1 MNKNVVVIED
11 DRDILD
17 MIQYILADEG
27 YNVSGFWHLEPMERI
42 IEKNPSVILLDNRL
56 GDGFG
61 NTLCLSLKTNE
72 ETKHI
77 PVVIV
82 SASGGLEQIALKC
95 NADAFLAKP
104 FDLEDLIKI
113 VKYYSDPQPSY

>member
-17 MIQYILADEG
+17 MIQFILADEG
-27 YNVSGFWHLEPMERI
+27 YNVSGYRHLEP
-42 IEKNPSVILLDNRL
+42 IEKIVEKSPSVILLDNRL

-77 PVVIV
+77 PIVMV

-95 NADAFLAKP
+95 KADAFLAKP

-113 VKYYSDPQPSY
+113 VKHYSDLQHSY